1 MLRTELCS
9 FPDHEPGLYYWIDV
23 LAVTQTCTAVQ
34 HMHAAAVEAAPAT
47 TKADITP
54 KVVPLPTSEESEE
67 LLRIRHSVSLP
78 LLLRALQLSPGVLYC
93 VKRLFSC

>member
-1 MLRTELCS
+1 M
-9 FPDHEPGLYYWIDV
+9 
-23 LAVTQTCTAVQ
+23 LAVTQTCTAAQ

-67 LLRIRHSVSLP
+67 LLRIRHSVSSP
-78 LLLRALQLSPGVLYC
+78 LLLRALQLSLGVCNASSACLLVDYLEMK
-93 VKRLFSC
+93 V